1 MAESL
6 SRIIFEFDKKDE
18 TIKETPMIKDLA
30 NEITA
35 HQPGDEWSL
44 SLSHTH
50 TLYIY
55 VPLHL
60 FFWFLF
66 F

>member
-6 SRIIFEFDKKDE
+6 SRIIFEFDNKDE

-44 SLSHTH
+44 FLS
-50 TLYIY
+50 IY

>member
-6 SRIIFEFDKKDE
+6 SRIIFEFDNKDE
-18 TIKETPMIKDLA
+18 TIKETPMTKDLA

-35 HQPGDEWSL
+35 HPPGMNG
-44 SLSHTH
+44 LSHSLTH
-50 TLYIY
+50 TLSIY

-60 FFWFLF
+60 FFWFSF
-66 F
+66 